1 MMRPLLTLF
10 LFLVLVVTSQAQMKK
25 GSWMLDGQFGT
36 SRNKYEINEKPVSG
50 GTQFTSHRGANFYL
64 QPGIGYFIKEN
75 WALGLSGNFQFVSG
89 KSLNDDG
96 SEAAKGDYR
105 VYGLGLF
112 TRRYIPVGDKL
123 SFFGDLRIG
132 GYLGNSG
139 SIDSNTSERS
149 VFSKRKGIN
158 GTAGVGL
165 QYLVANFLGVHLQS
179 SLLNFQSY
187 KETPLHYDGE
197 SKSSE
202 FNSGLFSSFQVGAT
216 FFF

>member
-1 MMRPLLTLF
+1 MRPLLTLF
-10 LFLVLVVTSQAQMKK
+10 LFLVLAMTSQAQMQK

-36 SRNKYEINEKPVSG
+36 NRNKYEESQTPPSG
-50 GTQFTSHRGANFYL
+50 GTQFTSQRGANFYL
-64 QPGIGYFIKEN
+64 LPGVGYFIKEN
-75 WALGLSGNFQFVSG
+75 WALGLSGDFQYISG

-105 VYGLGLF
+105 VFGLGLF
-112 TRRYIPVGDKL
+112 TRRYIPVGDKV

-139 SIDSNTSERS
+139 SIDLDTSERS
-149 VFSKRKGIN
+149 VVSKRKGLK

-165 QYLVANFLGVHLQS
+165 QYLVANFVGVHLQS
-179 SLLNFQSY
+179 SLIDFQSY
-187 KETPLHYDGE
+187 KDKPINYEGQT
-197 SKSSE
+197 KNSE
-202 FNSGLFSSFQVGAT
+202 VTGGLFSSFQVGAT